1 MRTEKLNSDTI
12 TAESIFQMSA
22 AITIRGLKTTLAK
35 SANEKIAE
43 MLNDC
48 IAYAHDPI
56 GYQGDDGAEIL
67 QNVACYLSEH
77 MGQELSDATT
87 DGQTDKD
94 GQPITIL
101 RGAFRV
107 VRKTIY
113 NHEKRQFHECYIDDY
128 ESDHGAIKVPAKWD
142 IPDMATWE
150 EVTRRILTLNLTIP
164 QMEILSAR
172 LRGYSN
178 KRIAKMRKTDAANI
192 GRRLAKIAE
201 KYTAVYGEIPTL
213 KLKFATK

>member
-22 AITIRGLKTTLAK
+22 AIAIRGLKTTLAK

-56 GYQGDDGAEIL
+56 SYHGDDGAEIL

-77 MGQELSDATT
+77 MGQELSDTTT

-101 RGAFRV
+101 CGAFRV
-107 VRKTIY
+107 VRNTIY

-150 EVTRRILTLNLTIP
+150 SVTGRIATLKLAKT
-164 QMEILSAR
+164 QKETLAYR
-172 LRGYSN
+172 LKGYSIHE
-178 KRIAKMRKTDAANI
+178 IARKTGKNRKTI
-192 GRRLAKIAE
+192 TETLQSVGRKYIAI
-201 KYTAVYGEIPTL
+201 YGEIPTL
-213 KLKFATK
+213 KLKMATK

>member
-22 AITIRGLKTTLAK
+22 AIAIRGLKTTLAK

-56 GYQGDDGAEIL
+56 SYQGDDGAEIL
-67 QNVACYLSEH
+67 QNVACYLSEY

-128 ESDHGAIKVPAKWD
+128 ENDHGTIKVPAKWD

-150 EVTRRILTLNLTIP
+150 EVTLMIDNLDLTPAQAETL
-164 QMEILSAR
+164 AHR
-172 LRGYSN
+172 LRGRSVHQIATMA
-178 KRIAKMRKTDAANI
+178 KRDKKAIQK
-192 GRRLAKIAE
+192 RLAAIGK
-201 KYTAVYGEIPTL
+201 KYMAIYGEVPTF
-213 KLKFATK
+213 KLEMATK